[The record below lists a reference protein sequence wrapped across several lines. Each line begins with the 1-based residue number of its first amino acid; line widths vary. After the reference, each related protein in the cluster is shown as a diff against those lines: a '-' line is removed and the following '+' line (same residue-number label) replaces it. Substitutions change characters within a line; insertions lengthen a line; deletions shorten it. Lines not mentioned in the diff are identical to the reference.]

1 MVGGGS
7 CPGMGLK
14 PWGCRTGRMRLLLG
28 LPGQKHGGPEC
39 GRGPGSLGVL
49 CSVSGGERQAR

>member
-7 CPGMGLK
+7 CPGTGLK
-14 PWGCRTGRMRLLLG
+14 PWGCRTRRMPLLLG
-28 LPGQKHGGPEC
+28 LPGQEHSDPGFN
-39 GRGPGSLGVL
+39 RGPGNLGVV